1 MSNQLNFKVSSG
13 LKNIIGRDL
22 IINDTV
28 AIFELVKNSFDADAR
43 KVQIFFDKNKIIIL
57 DDGHGMTHE
66 HLVNNWLFVAY
77 SEKKTRNSLNASD
90 YRQKTNNRVYAGSKG
105 VGRFSCD
112 RLGKTLKLQTIHK
125 DHLNHNEI
133 LDVEWDKFESN
144 DLTRFESIKVF
155 NSAKDKFILDDA
167 NYSLD
172 LFNNFS
178 LFNSLKIPKHG
189 TIIEISNLREEWDR
203 RKLLDLRKA
212 LAKLINPFQQTDD
225 FEITILAPNELEQDQ
240 KEIKSQKNIDDYL
253 PIVNGPIKNFIFD
266 TLETKSTHLEVKFT
280 DQGNYITSTLIDR
293 GELIYTIKEPNEYNL
308 IKNSNFE
315 ASVYYLNTA
324 AKMTFRKRMGVTS
337 VSFGSIFVFRNGFR
351 VYPIGN
357 EGDDT
362 FHLDRRKQQGY
373 ARYLGTRDII
383 GKIDVNGTEDQ
394 FKEATSRDQGL
405 IETPAYL
412 QLEECFMNKCIKRL
426 ETYVVEV
433 TWKDTLD
440 RDIDTP
446 ERLNT
451 DLAKARLINIVSRLA
466 NANNIE
472 LIEFSTNLISILN
485 EKSKHF
491 EESLE
496 GLKSV
501 ARKSNDKELWDKINK
516 AELRYL
522 ELKQA
527 EKQAKKEAEEAE
539 EARKKAEE
547 VAKQAEIKRKES
559 ERLQRLAEQSAKQAE
574 EAAKQAEE
582 EKIEALIE
590 KEKITLAYEEEKK
603 RSLFLTANSSMDLDN
618 IINLHHQIGIYS
630 SEIKHFIQNQIK
642 LLKSNSI
649 NCDTDTIFDLF
660 QVLLFKNQ
668 QILTISQYSTQANF
682 RLDSDEISDDIVLFI
697 KDYIENV
704 CAMYSGDK
712 LKLSVNTNNL
722 EFFRSFKPI
731 EISILID
738 NLVNNAKKFKAT
750 HVSFNFIKND
760 SKTITLSVEDNGNGL
775 SSGINEPERI
785 FEKGFTT
792 SNGSG
797 LGLFHIKHI
806 IEQMGGS
813 INLNLERIPN
823 VNFIIRFVK

>member
-43 KVQIFFDKNKIIIL
+43 KVQIFFDKNKIIII
-57 DDGHGMTHE
+57 DDGHGMTHKD
-66 HLVNNWLFVAY
+66 LVNKWLFVAY
-77 SEKKTRNSLNASD
+77 SEKKNRSSLNDSD
-90 YRQKTNNRVYAGSKG
+90 YRQNKNNRIYAGSKG

-112 RLGKTLKLQTIHK
+112 RLGKTLKLQTIHE

-133 LDVEWDKFESN
+133 LDIEWDKFESN
-144 DLTRFESIKVF
+144 DLNRFEAIKVF
-155 NSAKDKFILDDA
+155 NSAKDKFILDDDS
-167 NYSLD
+167 YPLD
-172 LFNNFS
+172 LFSHFS
-178 LFNSLKIPKHG
+178 LFESIEIPKHG
-189 TIIEISNLREEWDR
+189 TIIEIRNLREVWDR
-203 RKLLDLRKA
+203 KKLLDLRKS
-212 LAKLINPFQQTDD
+212 LAKLINPFQQKDD
-225 FEITILAPNELEQDQ
+225 FEIKILAPNELDHDQ
-240 KEIKSQKNIDDYL
+240 NEIESQKNSDDYL
-253 PIVNGPIKNFIFD
+253 PIVNGSIKNFIFD

-280 DQGNYITSTLIDR
+280 DDGEYITSTLIDR
-293 GELIYTIKEPNEYNL
+293 SELIYTIKEPNEYNL

-315 ASVYYLNTA
+315 ARVYYLNTA
-324 AKMTFRKRMGVTS
+324 AKMTFRKRMGVSS

-362 FHLDRRKQQGY
+362 FQLDRRKQQGY

-383 GKIDVNGTEDQ
+383 GKIDVNGTEEQ

-440 RDIDTP
+440 RDIDTT

-451 DLAKARLINIVSRLA
+451 DLAKARLINIVSKLA

-472 LIEFSTNLISILN
+472 LIDYSKNLISILN
-485 EKSKHF
+485 EKSKQF

-522 ELKQA
+522 ELKH
-527 EKQAKKEAEEAE
+527 AEEK
-539 EARKKAEE
+539 AREDAKQSELAR
-547 VAKQAEIKRKES
+547 KQAEQIAKEAKLKQEKAEQDKILAES
-559 ERLQRLAEQSAKQAE
+559 KVILAEQ
-574 EAAKQAEE
+574 
-582 EKIEALIE
+582 EKNEALA
-590 KEKITLAYEEEKK
+590 AYEEEKK
-603 RSLFLTANSSMDLDN
+603 RSLFLTANTSMDFDN

-630 SEIKHFIQNQIK
+630 SEIKHYIQNQIK
-642 LLKSNSI
+642 LLNKNEDQF
-649 NCDTDTIFDLF
+649 NKDFIFDLF
-660 QVLLFKNQ
+660 QNLLLKNQ

-682 RLDSDEISDDIVLFI
+682 RLDSDEINDDIVLFI
-697 KDYIENV
+697 KDYIENI
-704 CAMYSGDK
+704 CSMYTGDK
-712 LKLSVNTNNL
+712 LQLSVETNNID
-722 EFFRSFKPI
+722 FIRSFKPI
-731 EISILID
+731 EVSILID
-738 NLVNNAKKFKAT
+738 NLVSNSKKFKAT
-750 HVSFNFIKND
+750 TVNFEFKKIDN
-760 SKTITLSVEDNGNGL
+760 KTISLLVKDNGTGL
-775 SSGINEPERI
+775 SKSINEPERI
-785 FEKGFTT
+785 FEKGVTT

-797 LGLFHIKHI
+797 LGLYHIKYI
-806 IEQMGGS
+806 IEQMSGS
-813 INLNLERIPN
+813 INIDTTQLPS
-823 VNFIIRFVK
+823 VSFIIRFVK